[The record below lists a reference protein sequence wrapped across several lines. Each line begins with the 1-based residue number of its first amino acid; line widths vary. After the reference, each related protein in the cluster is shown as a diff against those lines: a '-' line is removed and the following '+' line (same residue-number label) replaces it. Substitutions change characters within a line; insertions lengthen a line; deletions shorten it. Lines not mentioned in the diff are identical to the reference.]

1 MKNISIIIPVYNEED
16 SIIDLIYE
24 INNELKNYTEYE
36 IIIINDGS
44 TDLTIKN
51 LSKIKNKNFK
61 IINNANNLGQSKS
74 IHNGVCNSKYNTIV
88 TIDGDG
94 QNIPKDILKL
104 CEIYFGSSEVK
115 LVSGIR
121 VKRKDKFIKLI
132 SSKLANM
139 IRNFILKDKCKDT
152 GCSLKIF
159 DKEIFLSFPFFDGIH
174 RFIPAFFVR
183 NNYKVLY
190 VNVGHRPRLKGISK
204 YGTKDR
210 LTKGIIDLIKVRKI
224 LNKWPIF

>member
-1 MKNISIIIPVYNEED
+1 MKSISVIIPVYNEEE
-16 SIIDLIYE
+16 SIVDLIYE
-24 INNELKNYTEYE
+24 VNNELKNKLVYE
-36 IIIINDGS
+36 IIIVNDGS
-44 TDLTIKN
+44 TDSTNDRLK
-51 LSKIKNKNFK
+51 KIKNINFRVINHSKNF
-61 IINNANNLGQSKS
+61 GQSKS
-74 IHNGVCNSKYNTIV
+74 IYNGIIHSIYNAIV
-88 TIDGDG
+88 TLDGDG
-94 QNIPKDILKL
+94 QNVPRDIIKIS
-104 CEIYFGSSEVK
+104 EKFFESSETK

-121 VKRKDKFIKLI
+121 FRRKDSIVKLI
-132 SSKLANM
+132 SSKLANI

-159 DKEIFLSFPFFDGIH
+159 DKKIFLTFSFFDGIH

-190 VNVGHRPRLKGISK
+190 VDVSHRHRLKGVSK

-224 LNKWPIF
+224 LNKND